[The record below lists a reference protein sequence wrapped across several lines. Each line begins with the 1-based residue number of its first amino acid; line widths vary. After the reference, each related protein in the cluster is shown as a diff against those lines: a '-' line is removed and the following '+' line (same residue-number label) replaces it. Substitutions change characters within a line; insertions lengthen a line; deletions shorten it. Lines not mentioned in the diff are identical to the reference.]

1 MDVYEFDVAI
11 EGSEAAATVVSAT
24 DATDYDFNALVLSHE
39 VYPLE
44 ADLQDLPLSVLG
56 DALSSMGFSSD
67 NKADNVNPKQEIIT
81 AGAGSFEYSQPLF
94 PASMSHGYAVG
105 PSDHQL
111 FLQAAELD
119 LPHARSSQGDRGVP
133 SCQLAVSR
141 GDAYI
146 PSTEVLATPRGEP
159 SLEGY
164 HVSLTESNTDAF
176 RHLYSCT

>member
-111 FLQAAELD
+111 FLTISNFWEKDLLHCPKVGNAA
-119 LPHARSSQGDRGVP
+119 PAYTSNVAATSSSKMRPKSAIKIVAG
-133 SCQLAVSR
+133 C
-141 GDAYI
+141 
-146 PSTEVLATPRGEP
+146 
-159 SLEGY
+159 
-164 HVSLTESNTDAF
+164 
-176 RHLYSCT
+176 